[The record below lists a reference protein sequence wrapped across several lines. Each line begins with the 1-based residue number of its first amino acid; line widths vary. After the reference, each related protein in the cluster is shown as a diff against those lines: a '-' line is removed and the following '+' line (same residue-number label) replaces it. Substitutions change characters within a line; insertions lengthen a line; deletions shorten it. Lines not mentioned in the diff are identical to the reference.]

1 MGTEGNGS
9 ERNKKGGRK
18 RETEREREGWKKRE
32 RERERGREEGRR
44 QIQCRQQG
52 GGEAQLG
59 ALILG
64 LRSPSVNEEG
74 P

>member
-1 MGTEGNGS
+1 MGTEGTGS
-9 ERNKKGGRK
+9 VRNKKGGRK
-18 RETEREREGWKKRE
+18 RERERDGTREREK
-32 RERERGREEGRR
+32 ERGREEGRR
-44 QIQCRQQG
+44 QMQCRQR

-64 LRSPSVNEEG
+64 LRSPSVNAEG

>member
-9 ERNKKGGRK
+9 VRNKKGGRK

-32 RERERGREEGRR
+32 RQRGREEGRR

-64 LRSPSVNEEG
+64 LRSPSVNAEG

>member
-9 ERNKKGGRK
+9 ERNKKGGR
-18 RETEREREGWKKRE
+18 EREGWKK

-44 QIQCRQQG
+44 QIQRRQQG

>member
-9 ERNKKGGRK
+9 VRNKKGGRK
-18 RETEREREGWKKRE
+18 RERERDGTREREK
-32 RERERGREEGRR
+32 ERGREEGRR

-64 LRSPSVNEEG
+64 LRSPSVNAEG